1 MDNTKNTQSAGPGFP
16 LVAMIVM
23 GLVTGL
29 VSAGSFWVIQ
39 YWPLPVSVVPA
50 LTPSQGFLFGFVIG
64 AVSGLVLG
72 FCTDDS
78 HFASPES

>member
-1 MDNTKNTQSAGPGFP
+1 MDNTKNSQSGGLGFP
-16 LVAMIVM
+16 VAAMIVM

-50 LTPSQGFLFGFVIG
+50 LTPEQGFVFGAVIG
-64 AVSGLVLG
+64 AGSGLVLG